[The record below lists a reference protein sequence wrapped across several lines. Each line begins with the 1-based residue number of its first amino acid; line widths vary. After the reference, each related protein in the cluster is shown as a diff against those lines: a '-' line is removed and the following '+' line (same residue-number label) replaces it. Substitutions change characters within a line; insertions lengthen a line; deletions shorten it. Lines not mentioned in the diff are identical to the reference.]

1 MDRIYDAPYYQVFA
15 GTSRKSAEAIVP
27 SIMRLLAPESVVDLG
42 CGVGAWL
49 AVFRQH
55 GVEEILGV
63 DGNYVSRDQLMIP
76 EKMFTACDLSAPY
89 ISNRR
94 FSLAMSLEVAEHL
107 PEASGKTLVNS
118 LVHLAPV
125 VLFSA
130 AIPNQPGTNH
140 VNCQWPEYWA
150 ELFARYGFV
159 AIDTL
164 RARFWGDQR
173 VDWWYRQNL
182 LIFAQEQNLDA
193 WPELQRERTLG
204 RDKPHP
210 LVHPEMFLQV
220 YNDLVAWGADWE
232 KKYWD
237 LSGEKA

>member
-1 MDRIYDAPYYQVFA
+1 MGQIYDAPYYQVFA
-15 GTSRKSAEAIVP
+15 ETSRKSAEAIVP
-27 SIMRLLAPESVVDLG
+27 VVMELLAPASVVDLG
-42 CGVGAWL
+42 CGLGAWL
-49 AVFRQH
+49 AVFRRH
-55 GVEEILGV
+55 GVGDIQGV
-63 DGNYVSRDQLMIP
+63 DGSYVSRDQLMIP
-76 EKMFTACDLSAPY
+76 EEAFTAYDLSTPY
-89 ISNRR
+89 ISSRR
-94 FSLAMSLEVAEHL
+94 YNLAISLEVAEHL
-107 PEASGKTLVNS
+107 PEASGRTLVNS

-130 AIPNQPGTNH
+130 AVPYQPGTNH

-164 RARFWGDQR
+164 RTKFWRDPR

-182 LIFAQEQNLDA
+182 LIFAQEEKLGD
-193 WPELQRERTLG
+193 WPALQRERTLG
-204 RDKPHP
+204 PDKPRS

-220 YNDLVAWGADWE
+220 YSDLVAWGADWE

-237 LSGEKA
+237 LWGQKF